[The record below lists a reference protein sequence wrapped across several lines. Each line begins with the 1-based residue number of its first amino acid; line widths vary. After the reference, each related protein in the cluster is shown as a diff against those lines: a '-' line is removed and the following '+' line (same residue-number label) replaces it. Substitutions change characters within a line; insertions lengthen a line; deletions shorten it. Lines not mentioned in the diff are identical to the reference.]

1 MAENGILSAFS
12 ASDVAQFSKDFSQ
25 LLRVGAEI
33 DRYYGKSH
41 HDLDFM
47 LPKFEKLIELFNK
60 KYKGLKLKTRK
71 TVEHC
76 KTRLFVKERDVK
88 QFFADSASKIPGLKA
103 VGRSSPSQV
112 EVSNVEE
119 FARFLDS
126 LLDKIQISYLDPEA
140 GTSTVSAVLDR
151 SEKMLEI
158 LYELKEIT
166 NENSA
171 SFKIAAF
178 YALKEGANKKI
189 DIYGEAATFGFA
201 NLLDEVKKRDWY
213 DKFNPKFLE

>member
-1 MAENGILSAFS
+1 MANDDIL
-12 ASDVAQFSKDFSQ
+12 AQFNPSDISKFNKELSQ
-25 LLRVGAEI
+25 ILKVGAEI

-41 HDLDFM
+41 HDLDAM

-103 VGRSSPSQV
+103 VGRSIPNQV

-126 LLDKIQISYLDPEA
+126 LLDKIHISYSDPEA

-178 YALKEGANKKI
+178 YALKEGAN
-189 DIYGEAATFGFA
+189 
-201 NLLDEVKKRDWY
+201 
-213 DKFNPKFLE
+213 

>member
-12 ASDVAQFSKDFSQ
+12 SSDISQFSKDFSQ
-25 LLRVGAEI
+25 LLKVGSEI

-41 HDLDFM
+41 HDLDAM

-60 KYKGLKLKTRK
+60 KYKGIKIKTKK

-76 KTRLFVKERDVK
+76 KTRLFVKEREIK
-88 QFFADSASKIPGLKA
+88 QFFADSASKISGLKA
-103 VGRSSPSQV
+103 VGRNNFSQV
-112 EVSNVEE
+112 DTSNAEE

-126 LLDKIQISYLDPEA
+126 LLDKIQISYLDPES
-140 GTSTVSAVLDR
+140 GTSIVSAALDR
-151 SEKMLEI
+151 NEKMIEI
-158 LYELKEIT
+158 LYDTKEIT

-171 SFKIAAF
+171 SFKIVAF
-178 YALKEGANKKI
+178 YALKEGINKKI
-189 DIYGEAATFGFA
+189 DIYGESSTFGFSS
-201 NLLDEVKKRDWY
+201 LLDEVEKREWH

>member
-1 MAENGILSAFS
+1 MAENGILAQFS

-25 LLRVGAEI
+25 LLKVGAEI
-33 DRYYGKSH
+33 DRYYGKAH
-41 HDLDFM
+41 HDLDSM

-88 QFFADSASKIPGLKA
+88 QFFADSASKIPGLKS
-103 VGRSSPSQV
+103 VGRNTPSQI
-112 EVSNVEE
+112 EISNVEE

-126 LLDKIQISYLDPEA
+126 LLDKINISYSDPES
-140 GTSTVSAVLDR
+140 GTSTVTAVLDR

-158 LYELKEIT
+158 IYDVKEIT
-166 NENSA
+166 NESSA
-171 SFKIAAF
+171 GFKIAAF

-189 DIYGEAATFGFA
+189 DIYGEASTFGFA
-201 NLLDEVKKRDWY
+201 NLLDEVEKRDWY